1 MYIWPGIKLQAY
13 KTESVKNK
21 DSKFVIKN
29 GLFYLILS
37 IKEGKITI
45 RKLNNDDL
53 PEGDE
58 MFMLLEDVS
67 CNLLLTYAYTYHKS
81 QARTIRGTLRLDQT
95 WEICFTHRHLIVGIG
110 RAPKGCDVQVM

>member
-1 MYIWPGIKLQAY
+1 MQFILNIRIPKKTKGQSMYIWPGIKLQSY

-21 DSKFVIKN
+21 HSNFVIKN
-29 GLFYLILS
+29 GLFYMIKM

-45 RKLNNDDL
+45 IKLNNDDL

-67 CNLLLTYAYTYHKS
+67 CNCLLYTSPSPRDRQKS
-81 QARTIRGTLRLDQT
+81 RMPSSA
-95 WEICFTHRHLIVGIG
+95 
-110 RAPKGCDVQVM
+110 